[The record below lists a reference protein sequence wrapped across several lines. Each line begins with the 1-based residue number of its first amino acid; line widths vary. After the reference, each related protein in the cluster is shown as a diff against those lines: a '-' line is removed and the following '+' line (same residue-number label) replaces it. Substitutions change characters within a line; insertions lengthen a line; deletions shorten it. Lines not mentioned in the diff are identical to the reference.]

1 MDELTRQKKEKIY
14 KTLSNLGE
22 DIGLTEWSDMQWYEL
37 RGYSSEEARQMV
49 FEKYR
54 AKLLNDDKITQ
65 HIVGYREAYIDF
77 DEEFDEEKYNES
89 YINNLATIFSAIC
102 EFSVEN
108 GKSVD
113 PKGEFRQII
122 DTFTAYEIV
131 QGIVRE
137 RAYKESQLR
146 RYETLNGQIETKA
159 ERFGREVTQYGF
171 LDLPKVACL
180 TEKSQAKLIEKMAGQ
195 KVPYAVAMFD

>member
-1 MDELTRQKKEKIY
+1 MDEFTQLKKEKIY

-22 DIGLTEWSDMQWYEL
+22 DISLTEWSDTQWYEL
-37 RGYSSEEARQMV
+37 RGYSTEEARQMV

-54 AKLLNDDKITQ
+54 AKLLNDDEITQ
-65 HIVGYREAYIDF
+65 HIVGYREAYIAFDE
-77 DEEFDEEKYNES
+77 DEEFDEEKYNVS
-89 YINNLATIFSAIC
+89 YINNLATTFSAIC
-102 EFSVEN
+102 EFSIVN
-108 GKSVD
+108 GKLVD
-113 PKGEFRQII
+113 PKGKFRQII

-131 QGIVRE
+131 QGLVRE

-159 ERFGREVTQYGF
+159 ERFGREVSQYGF

-180 TEKSQAKLIEKMAGQ
+180 TEKSQAKLSEKSAGQ
-195 KVPYAVAMFD
+195 KVP